1 MIRNAIMT
9 LAGVSLLSFAASTE
23 CFAAS
28 AETTNPLET
37 NPFISDSIGLHYVA
51 QAYGGF
57 STSGTTPFWLSA
69 NRYGV
74 VPVESGNT
82 YFRAA
87 GFYNGTFGRS
97 GDFRWG
103 AGADLLAVYPR
114 YKNVYTQ
121 QLYAQ
126 IGWKKGLLTVG
137 SKEQPST
144 FLNNNL
150 SSGDICESNNARPI
164 PGIRLELD
172 EYVTIPFTKGWLS
185 FKGFMTVGKSMD
197 KAYLKDFSAGTGQ
210 NYINDVL
217 WHTKSG
223 TLRIKDTEGGKPF
236 WAEIGLF
243 HGAQWGGTSTNPALG
258 KQPSSFKDFLRIFM
272 GKEGGE
278 GSSDRDKLNTL
289 GNHYGKY
296 QIKLGYEHRL
306 FDIEGYI
313 QHFFDDKS
321 GMELANWKDGLF
333 GIEVKPK
340 NLPWLKA
347 VVFEYFNT
355 RDQSGPI
362 HFIEYDRPAR
372 GGGVDDYYNNL
383 EYFTGLSYFGQTIGN
398 PLIIS
403 PINNTDHTLMF
414 KNNRVKAFNLGAEGF
429 ILPELTYIVKISH
442 IKGYGTHNSPFANRN
457 YGFSGMVA
465 VQYSPELFAGWSA
478 GCRLGLDHG
487 TWIGNQFGA
496 AFTITKSGTIF
507 K

>member
-1 MIRNAIMT
+1 MIRNTIMT
-9 LAGVSLLSFAASTE
+9 LAGVSLLSFAT
-23 CFAAS
+23 S
-28 AETTNPLET
+28 AETNNPIET
-37 NPFISDSIGLHYVA
+37 NPFVTDSLGLHYAA

-87 GFYNGTFGRS
+87 GFYNGTFGRR

-137 SKEQPST
+137 SKEQPSS

-185 FKGFMTVGKSMD
+185 FKGFMTVGRSFD
-197 KAYLKDFSAGTGQ
+197 KAYLRDFTAGTGQ
-210 NYINDVL
+210 YYVDDVL
-217 WHTKSG
+217 WHSKSA

-236 WAEIGLF
+236 WGEIGLF
-243 HGAQWGGTSTNPALG
+243 HGAQWGGTSTDPALG

-278 GSSDRDKLNTL
+278 FASGMDKANAL

-296 QIKLGYEHRL
+296 QLKLGYEHRL
-306 FDIEGYI
+306 LDVSAYV
-313 QHFFDDKS
+313 QHYFEDKS

-340 NLPWLKA
+340 NVPWLSA
-347 VVFEYFNT
+347 VVLEYFNS

-372 GGGVDDYYNNL
+372 GGGRDDYYNNG
-383 EYFTGLSYFGQTIGN
+383 EYTSGLTYFGQTLGN
-398 PLIIS
+398 PFIQS
-403 PINNTDHTLMF
+403 PIYNNGSLYLN
-414 KNNRVKAFNLGAEGF
+414 NNRVRAYNFGAEGY
-429 ILPELTYIVKISH
+429 ILPELSYILRLSH
-442 IKGYGTHNSPFANRN
+442 IKGFGTLDYPFAEPN

-465 VQYSPELFAGWSA
+465 VQYSPERFAGWSA

-487 TWIGNQFGA
+487 TWIGNQLGA
-496 AFTITKSGTIF
+496 AFTITKTGTIF

>member
-1 MIRNAIMT
+1 MIRNTIMT
-9 LAGVSLLSFAASTE
+9 LAGATLLTLSTT
-23 CFAAS
+23 AKAQ
-28 AETTNPLET
+28 NPLET
-37 NPFISDSIGLHYVA
+37 NPFITDSIGLHYTA

-87 GFYNGTFGRS
+87 GFYNGTFGS
-97 GDFRWG
+97 EFRWG

-114 YKNVYTQ
+114 YKHVYTQ

-126 IGWKKGLLTVG
+126 IGWKKAMLTIG

-172 EYVTIPFTKGWLS
+172 RYVTIPYTKGWLS
-185 FKGFMTVGKSMD
+185 IKGFITVGKSLD
-197 KAYLKDFSAGTGQ
+197 KSYLQHFTAGTGQ
-210 NYINDVL
+210 TYINDVL

-223 TLRIKDTEGGKPF
+223 TLRIKDTQGDKPF

-258 KQPSSFKDFLRIFM
+258 KQPSSFKDLLRVFM
-272 GKEGGE
+272 GKEGSGDATV
-278 GSSDRDKLNTL
+278 SDQINVL

-296 QIKLGYEHRL
+296 QLKLGYEHRL
-306 FDIEGYI
+306 LDVSAYV
-313 QHFFDDKS
+313 QHYFEDKS

-340 NLPWLKA
+340 NFPWITSAL
-347 VVFEYFNT
+347 FEYFNS
-355 RDQSGPI
+355 RDQSGPM

-372 GGGVDDYYNNL
+372 GGGADNYYNNG
-383 EYFTGLSYFGQTIGN
+383 EYTTGLTYFGQTLGN
-398 PLIIS
+398 PFIQS
-403 PINNTDHTLMF
+403 PVYNDNNSLFFH
-414 KNNRVKAFNLGAEGF
+414 NNRVRAYNFGAEGF
-429 ILPELTYIVKISH
+429 ILPELSYIVKLSH
-442 IKGYGTHNSPFANRN
+442 IKGFGTHGSPFANPN
-457 YGFSGMVA
+457 KGFSGMIA
-465 VQYSPELFAGWSA
+465 VQYTPEQFAGWSA

-496 AFTITKSGTIF
+496 AFTITKTGTIF